1 MRSND
6 NKEDTSDNANDSNNS
21 TGNIRQVQDDLA
33 KVNQSLDEIK
43 AQLQI
48 LTEVNYI

>member
-21 TGNIRQVQDDLA
+21 ASNKRQAQDDLA

-43 AQLQI
+43 IQLK
-48 LTEVNYI
+48 LLAEVNYI